1 MKGRGER
8 LCIGVNG
15 GAGSGAYLTCLLL
28 SLQERGIKLVNS
40 AEMEIVRCVCNPV
53 HRGRGG
59 WGRPGGW
66 GQDGRRSSGYSWG
79 HFPARPLPP
88 PPRDIKEKLCY
99 VAQDFAAETDAAN
112 SSSAIEKVYELPD
125 GQQVTVS
132 SERFRRGRGAGVARH
147 RVHDLLFLLA
157 TPYMYG
163 SHMSTLVQVP

>member
-40 AEMEIVRCVCNPV
+40 AEMEIVRCAIQSVE
-53 HRGRGG
+53 GG

-147 RVHDLLFLLA
+147 RVHEVLCLLA